1 MDTFPDSS
9 RDVPSTTG
17 FLRPAE
23 EARLFEEII
32 RAHPHL
38 PEGVH
43 GITFRM
49 GLDYAGTPAGGFI
62 LKADDDLNPSD
73 EKIDA
78 LNRFE
83 KVLRHAVYLSDS
95 DRLPYMR
102 VETE

>member
-1 MDTFPDSS
+1 MDTFPDSP
-9 RDVPSTTG
+9 RDVLSTTG

-32 RAHPHL
+32 RAHPDL

-49 GLDYAGTPAGGFI
+49 GLDYAGTPAVWFI
-62 LKADDDLNPSD
+62 LKARDDLNPSH
-73 EKIDA
+73 EKIVA
-78 LNRFE
+78 LNRFA
-83 KVLRHAVYLSDS
+83 KLLRHAVYRGDS
-95 DRLPYMR
+95 ERLPYVN